1 MKNLKI
7 ICSTLLLMA
16 LFNNPY
22 GYYQILKWVITLS
35 SAYIA
40 NHYFKGNNE
49 KYGWIFISIAILY
62 NPILPIHLVR
72 STWEII
78 NIITAIV
85 FAYSL
90 KKK

>member
-7 ICSTLLLMA
+7 ICSILLLIA

-22 GYYQILKWVITLS
+22 GYYQILKWVITIS

-40 NHYFKGNNE
+40 NYYFKNNNK
-49 KYGWIFISIAILY
+49 KYGWIFVSIAILY
-62 NPILPIHLVR
+62 NPILPIHLIR
-72 STWEII
+72 STWEIV

-90 KKK
+90 KKI

>member
-7 ICSTLLLMA
+7 ICSVLLLIA

-40 NHYFKGNNE
+40 NYYFKNNNE
-49 KYGWIFISIAILY
+49 KYGWIFVSIAILY
-62 NPILPIHLVR
+62 NPIIPIHLVR
-72 STWEII
+72 ETWEII
-78 NIITAIV
+78 NVITAII
-85 FAYSL
+85 FIYSL